1 MYWTSNRK
9 SRLPSQKIGLPPYF
23 YFRFGHYCSVYKL
36 LLPVRKPSL
45 RRESCDSDHA
55 ECWGVL
61 EPTSTD
67 SVVRVF
73 TLLKRYAYRRLFH
86 WGRWVKHFLQK
97 SMSLSSHRHQIWTTN
112 KVDSAWF
119 FFLNFSKWGVPLTP
133 KIKIL
138 FKFLKKNYQK
148 WPRFHKNFKIGRGWG
163 SP

>member
-45 RRESCDSDHA
+45 RRGSCDSDHA

-86 WGRWVKHFLQK
+86 WGRWGKHFLQK

-119 FFLNFSKWGVPLTP
+119 FFKFFQMGSSPNPQNKNFVQ
-133 KIKIL
+133 I
-138 FKFLKKNYQK
+138 FEKNYQK